1 MTLIGPNQIA
11 NIFLFMA
18 VLGLLW
24 LAIRMNRHGL
34 TKKLNSGKRI
44 IVAEITALG
53 PQDRAM
59 ILTVDHHDYLVLRLR
74 GAPPVITALPR
85 VLEPEVPA

>member
-1 MTLIGPNQIA
+1 MNLVSSNQIA
-11 NIFLFMA
+11 NMLLFMA

-34 TKKLNSGKRI
+34 TKKLSSGRRI
-44 IVAEITALG
+44 VVGEVTALG

-59 ILTVDHHDYLVLRLR
+59 ILSVDHREYLVLRMR
-74 GAPPVITALPR
+74 GAAPVITELTP
-85 VLEPEVPA
+85 PSKPAEAQ